1 MKTIL
6 PPLILYLIVCAIAL
20 FIPASE
26 GYNTFGWKLYVAQI
40 YALPI
45 FLIATVV
52 TLIINKRRSQT

>member
-6 PPLILYLIVCAIAL
+6 PPLILYLIVCVIAL
-20 FIPASE
+20 LIPASE